1 MPRAKRAPGKLAA
14 RVKQVKSFSNEMKDK
29 AKEEA
34 KDFTIS
40 YHNAVSGA
48 KLDRGYKKT
57 SRKARRLIKKTEK
70 GKIGEFKGDSV
81 DLSRK
86 RKAVKQIA
94 SSMDTKLTGR
104 ALKKN
109 AKKKYAQIKERE
121 KQKANP
127 KYAQRQMENRQYDAQ
142 AANPIRTTS
151 SGQLSAKQRQMVCPQ
166 TGTGGASG
174 CLTQNSPG
182 GKKSMSKKTKTS
194 TATKSTKTTA
204 VKKAS
209 PRKK

>member
-14 RVKQVKSFSNEMKDK
+14 RVKQVKTFSREMKDK

-34 KDFTIS
+34 RDFTVA
-40 YHNAVSGA
+40 YRDAVSGP
-48 KLDRGYKKT
+48 KLDAGYKK
-57 SRKARRLIKKTEK
+57 SARIARRVTKKAAK
-70 GKIGEFKGDSV
+70 GKIGEYKGESI

-94 SSMDTKLTGR
+94 SSMNTSLTGR

-109 AKKKYAQIKERE
+109 AKTKYAQIKERE

-182 GKKSMSKKTKTS
+182 GKKSMSKKTKTP
-194 TATKSTKTTA
+194 TVRKSTKTTA
-204 VKKAS
+204 VKKAA